1 MDDVEILEI
10 EEEKTNVLIE
20 QAETRKKLLK
30 LANEAM
36 DLQKINIDSYTNS
49 TYQLNKMKEAYIQLR
64 KKNQELEKEF
74 KVVREQ
80 QTKIENELIRLCLQ
94 NEHNKKKRSALQSL
108 LQVVLNVYGEQE
120 ITHILGIS
128 YSKLKEYLED

>member
-80 QTKIENELIRLCLQ
+80 QTKIENELIRLRLQ

>member
-74 KVVREQ
+74 
-80 QTKIENELIRLCLQ
+80 
-94 NEHNKKKRSALQSL
+94 
-108 LQVVLNVYGEQE
+108 
-120 ITHILGIS
+120 
-128 YSKLKEYLED
+128 

>member
-80 QTKIENELIRLCLQ
+80 QTKIENELIRLRLQ

-108 LQVVLNVYGEQE
+108 LQVVLNVYGGRE
-120 ITHILGIS
+120 ITRIVGIS